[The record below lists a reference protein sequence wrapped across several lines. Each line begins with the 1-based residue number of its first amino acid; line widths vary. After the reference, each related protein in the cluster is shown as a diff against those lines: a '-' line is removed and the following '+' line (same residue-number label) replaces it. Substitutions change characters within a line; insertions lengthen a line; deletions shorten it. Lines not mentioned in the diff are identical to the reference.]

1 MLSRFLQIKYSSH
14 FFSELETW
22 IYQNMKPD
30 LTRVLESQNVI
41 THLFSFQIEH
51 NWNRIIFNDKNIG
64 TSSNHIIQSTPVD
77 PDSGKLI
84 TPWHP
89 DKSLCPFKPNSMH
102 LLRPIRTCCIRT
114 VKLVPPVSG
123 LAAVDCICYSCMS
136 IKCDFCCKRSVG
148 IIIQFTSEYRSVM
161 VSQFL

>member
-77 PDSGKLI
+77 PDSGKLV
-84 TPWHP
+84 TPRHP

-102 LLRPIRTCCIRT
+102 FTPANPDTVASGRLSWSLQCPDWPQLTVYVTVACQSNAIFVANVLLELSFSLPRN
-114 VKLVPPVSG
+114 
-123 LAAVDCICYSCMS
+123 
-136 IKCDFCCKRSVG
+136 
-148 IIIQFTSEYRSVM
+148 IIQ
-161 VSQFL
+161 